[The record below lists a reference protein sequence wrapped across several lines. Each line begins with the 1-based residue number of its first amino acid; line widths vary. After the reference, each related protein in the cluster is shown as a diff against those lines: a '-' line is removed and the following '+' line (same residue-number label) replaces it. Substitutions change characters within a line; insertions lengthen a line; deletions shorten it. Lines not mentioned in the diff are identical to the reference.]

1 MQSDLQAGNTISEA
15 LAKQPDV
22 FSDFY
27 VNMVKSGEESGKLD
41 QTLFDPRDQ

>member
-1 MQSDLQAGNTISEA
+1 LQAGTPISGA
-15 LAKQPDV
+15 LSKHPDA

-41 QTLFDPRDQ
+41 ETFMYWPTI